1 MVRLLKANF
10 ARLWKTKSFWV
21 CLILA
26 FGLGLANFLMSYSV
40 QPECTETL
48 GAQLMSGCSNM
59 AFFASVFAALFL
71 GTDHSNGTI
80 RNKLIVGHKRYNIY
94 LSNLITTAAGGL
106 LIMAAVWTGVLI
118 TGLCLGGKIGMP
130 AGELALKMLI
140 CVGAIIAISAIF
152 TLLGTILSSKSTIVT
167 ITLVSTFVLFI
178 GAAVIESLLAEP
190 EYVQNYEMAVN
201 GSFVQT
207 EPMLNPI
214 YVSGVKRDILM
225 TVNEVLPSGQIMQ
238 MEIGIGRHAEL
249 MPLYSLGVLTV
260 VTAVGALVFRKKDLK

>member
-190 EYVQNYEMAVN
+190 EYVQSYEMPVN